1 MALSSAAF
9 LFAFLPIVFLLH
21 SVIRNQR
28 VKNALLIAASLL
40 FYSAGS
46 LRHLPLLLAVAA
58 VNYLAGLLFQRGIK
72 CRKTVLA
79 VTLILNL
86 GALLAFK
93 YFDFFAASANS
104 LLNLSIPL
112 AGLALPIGISFF
124 TFQGV
129 SYAVDTYRDS
139 QAGTRSFW
147 ELLLFISF
155 FPQLI
160 QGPIL
165 RFGDV
170 APQLRQRTATLDDI
184 AAGCRRFILGL
195 SKKLL
200 IADVLAT
207 AVDAI
212 FAHTGTY
219 DIRLSVLA
227 AILYSLQLYFDFS
240 GYSDMA
246 LGLGRMFGF
255 RFAEN
260 FDHPYTASTVQ
271 EFWRRWHISLSSWFR
286 DYLYIPLGGN
296 RKGKARTCLN
306 VLIVFLLTG
315 LWHGASW
322 TFVLWGLWHG
332 FWSVME
338 RITPLKKL
346 SGTVFGHIYTLIVV
360 ALGFVMFRAG
370 SVSQAFSVLGGFGC
384 FRFTQQVTLLLREAV
399 TAKVIAAAAVG
410 ILLSTG
416 LQRKLA
422 AWAQD
427 RKALQTAAY
436 ATTLVLF
443 ALCIL
448 RVSAS
453 SFSPFIY
460 AQF

>member
-1 MALSSAAF
+1 MAFSSAAF
-9 LFAFLPIVFLLH
+9 LFAFLPIIFLLH
-21 SVIRNQR
+21 GVIRNQR
-28 VKNALLIAASLL
+28 VKNALLIVASLL
-40 FYSAGS
+40 FYSVGS
-46 LRHLPLLLAVAA
+46 LRHLPLLFAVAA
-58 VNYLAGLLFQRGIK
+58 VSYLAGLLFQRGIK
-72 CRKTVLA
+72 CKRLV
-79 VTLILNL
+79 LILTLVLEL
-86 GALLAFK
+86 GVLFAFK
-93 YFDFFAASANS
+93 YLDFFADTANS
-104 LLNLSIPL
+104 VFGLSIPL

-124 TFQGV
+124 TFQGI
-129 SYAVDTYRDS
+129 SYAMDTYRDPQS
-139 QAGTRSFW
+139 GTRSFW
-147 ELLLFISF
+147 ELLLYLSF
-155 FPQLI
+155 FPQLV

-165 RFGDV
+165 RYHDV
-170 APQLRQRTATLDDI
+170 APQLRERTASLDDI

-200 IADVLAT
+200 IADILAV
-207 AVDAI
+207 AADAI
-212 FAHTGTY
+212 FAYNGQY
-219 DIRLSVLA
+219 DIRVSALA

-360 ALGFVMFRAG
+360 ALGFVMFRAAD
-370 SVSQAFSVLGGFGC
+370 VSQAFSVLGGFGC
-384 FRFTQQVTLLLREAV
+384 FRFTQQATLLLREAV

-422 AWAQD
+422 AWSED

-436 ATTLVLF
+436 AATLVLF